1 MLFRIFKVGQK
12 FKMRCG
18 LRFVHVN
25 NRSTYKTLFII
36 FQVLYKEGS
45 AVREAY
51 TDILYNSRQRRGNF
65 TVKKAYQSLLVS
77 KAYYCVIID
86 KTTTSYLRLFNGINP
101 QP

>member
-12 FKMRCG
+12 FKVRCG
-18 LRFVHVN
+18 LCFVNVN

-36 FQVLYKEGS
+36 FQVLYKERS

-65 TVKKAYQSLLVS
+65 TVKKAYQVHVFFLQCYVTIALLLI
-77 KAYYCVIID
+77 KPR
-86 KTTTSYLRLFNGINP
+86 LRTFDCSME
-101 QP
+101 